1 MKVNV
6 PNEYAHALPTDDA
19 VRRRIRSQRFKA
31 RGGQLAAVEHQ
42 QLADV
47 HDVPA
52 SVVNVDW
59 GHGRVECVL
68 KTIVDRVGVHK
79 KSECSV
85 PQYVWIRQSIQ
96 LVSIRGRAAKGAPQ
110 VLAIVLL
117 VDATGECDYDRM
129 HQMLL
134 ESTGG
139 RFNPR
144 RLFCDRQTDI
154 GASARKTWPSLDVSD
169 IF

>member
-1 MKVNV
+1 VRYQVYNAVTHRALTGTDAPGSILEQTKVNV

-31 RGGQLAAVEHQ
+31 RGGQLAAVEQQ

-68 KTIVDRVGVHK
+68 KNDSGPGGCTSEHSNIKFDVCRAEPHSAHVHRQHARAHDR
-79 KSECSV
+79 
-85 PQYVWIRQSIQ
+85 YR
-96 LVSIRGRAAKGAPQ
+96 
-110 VLAIVLL
+110 
-117 VDATGECDYDRM
+117 
-129 HQMLL
+129 
-134 ESTGG
+134 
-139 RFNPR
+139 
-144 RLFCDRQTDI
+144 
-154 GASARKTWPSLDVSD
+154 
-169 IF
+169 